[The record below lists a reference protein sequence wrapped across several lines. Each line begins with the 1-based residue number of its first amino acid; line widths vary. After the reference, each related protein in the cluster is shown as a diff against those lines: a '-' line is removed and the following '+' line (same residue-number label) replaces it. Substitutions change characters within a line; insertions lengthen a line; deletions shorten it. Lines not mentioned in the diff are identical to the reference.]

1 MVETLDLLHGTLQL
15 PTFLPDGTQGVVR
28 AVDAQDLLDS
38 KIQAVQMNVYHLMQR
53 PGSSTIQA
61 LGGLHKMSAW
71 SRPIFTDS
79 GGFQVYSLIRQ
90 NPRFGSIND
99 RGATFQ
105 PSGSGR
111 KYKLTPEKSIQ
122 LQMNYG
128 SDVVICLD
136 DCTHVDDALK
146 EQQASVKR
154 TIQWARRCKEEYQRQ
169 VAGRG
174 LEEAH
179 RPLLVAVIQGG
190 NERELRRICA
200 VELLDI
206 GFDGFGYGGWPLD
219 GDGNLLVDMLAYT
232 RELVPKQFTLHALGV
247 GHPANV
253 LICARLGYEL
263 FDSTMPTR
271 DARNGR
277 LYSFTVDPGQTRLI
291 GERWFKFLYAGDKK
305 HIKQTGPVSVY
316 CDCQV
321 CRRYSLGYLHHLL
334 KIKDRLYPRLATI
347 HNLRF
352 MTQLMTNMRTI
363 G

>member
-1 MVETLDLLHGTLQL
+1 
-15 PTFLPDGTQGVVR
+15 
-28 AVDAQDLLDS
+28 
-38 KIQAVQMNVYHLMQR
+38 
-53 PGSSTIQA
+53 
-61 LGGLHKMSAW
+61 
-71 SRPIFTDS
+71 
-79 GGFQVYSLIRQ
+79 
-90 NPRFGSIND
+90 
-99 RGATFQ
+99 
-105 PSGSGR
+105 
-111 KYKLTPEKSIQ
+111 
-122 LQMNYG
+122 
-128 SDVVICLD
+128 
-136 DCTHVDDALK
+136 
-146 EQQASVKR
+146 
-154 TIQWARRCKEEYQRQ
+154 
-169 VAGRG
+169 
-174 LEEAH
+174 
-179 RPLLVAVIQGG
+179 
-190 NERELRRICA
+190 
-200 VELLDI
+200 
-206 GFDGFGYGGWPLD
+206 
-219 GDGNLLVDMLAYT
+219 MLAYT

-334 KIKDRLYPRLATI
+334 KIKDHLYPRLATI